1 MKLHEAMK
9 LRDELEVAYING
21 SYRNANGFNGKYGLV
36 SFEMKITSEY
46 SYILQITFFGDENN
60 NLSLWLYDF
69 SEKDKVAKFKK
80 RSEDLISGKL
90 LFEDARKDC

>member
-21 SYRNANGFNGKYGLV
+21 GYRSANGFDGKYGLI
-36 SFEMKITSEY
+36 SSEMRITGEDN
-46 SYILQITFFGDENN
+46 YILQITFFGVENN
-60 NLSLWLYDF
+60 NFSLWLYDY
-69 SEKDKVAKFKK
+69 SEKDEVAKFKK
-80 RSEDLISGKL
+80 RAEDLISGKL